1 MLCPELI
8 TIFLFSKPRF
18 DSQVDEFVD
27 YTALMK
33 APVEF
38 VFVIACN
45 DVECMTLID
54 LLTVKTQE
62 IRDKNSSKT
71 R

>member
-8 TIFLFSKPRF
+8 TIFAFSKPRF
-18 DSQVDEFVD
+18 NSQIDEFVD

-38 VFVIACN
+38 VFVIVCN
-45 DVECMTLID
+45 DVT
-54 LLTVKTQE
+54 
-62 IRDKNSSKT
+62 
-71 R
+71 

>member
-8 TIFLFSKPRF
+8 IIFQFSKPRF
-18 DSQVDEFVD
+18 NSQIDEFVD

-38 VFVIACN
+38 VLVVLGK
-45 DVECMTLID
+45 DVT
-54 LLTVKTQE
+54 
-62 IRDKNSSKT
+62 
-71 R
+71 

>member
-8 TIFLFSKPRF
+8 TIFQFSKPRF
-18 DSQVDEFVD
+18 NSKIDEFVD

-38 VFVIACN
+38 EFVIVCN
-45 DVECMTLID
+45 DVE
-54 LLTVKTQE
+54 
-62 IRDKNSSKT
+62 
-71 R
+71 